1 MCALALGPLQTHSLI
16 GRENEQTIIRAAV
29 EAAGLR
35 VIFVKGE
42 AGIGKTRLVNE
53 MPEIF
58 KNAHTVFADLIDLYH
73 VDVHTISGIEKAI
86 ADSLDPDNHW
96 FVEYRHKRKRFE
108 RLRRAGSSTEELEKL
123 HAQLGPQFV
132 ENLNA
137 LASERRVV
145 LRFDTAEL
153 VQSEQE
159 IHPLLASPNE
169 MVEVQGWLKK
179 YIPELENV
187 VVVFAG
193 RPQGALWDEL
203 RAALRE
209 PDGQAPTGQADK
221 LIEIELG
228 PLGEPDVPV
237 YFADLAQ
244 RNKHIRES
252 ELTAHYTAIY
262 DLTGG
267 RPLHLAFVAALLAR
281 REKLPDALLAGLEQ
295 GSRELNTRQML
306 EEVWNLS
313 PDIHAVLPFVA
324 WLRKGV
330 DGVLLS
336 RVMTECLGKAWTP
349 RRTRRVLADLRELP
363 FAKTRPH
370 SNLVFLHD
378 EMYDLM
384 DRFILKQDV
393 MTEQRETTC
402 RIAVEWYESAI
413 ARASDKRKQRLTVEQ
428 LYYHLLA
435 DPDRGFERY
444 QALSDEALIGREVG
458 FEMALRDEVLRF
470 FLTQKLVR
478 DRQGQLTLRGRR
490 IARDSASR
498 RVQRLLRQGK
508 NQDALDL
515 ADRIW
520 AHDQFPFERDGAYL
534 FPCVMLA
541 YRGEALAYLGHQS
554 EAIAILQEAIKQLQ
568 SLEKESGTRREQI
581 IQYMLGLARKNL
593 GFAYTRR
600 HIYDLAAAAYLSA
613 IETLDPLAQA
623 GMQSARLDAAH
634 IRRNLA
640 FVYSEQ
646 GRLTDA
652 KSMCDK
658 ALQDFRELG
667 YRWGEALT
675 QNVYGGIEYRFHHLH
690 RSLARCQEALRLS
703 TQIQDRRSIGL
714 SRLWA
719 GRASRKLGAAHT
731 YEQQAQ
737 SQAYLLQAQ
746 KDLAQA
752 REVFEKEIVEPA
764 RLLESIAEQAKL
776 YRDWAKVLRREGQD
790 KAQVQAYTQQAEELF
805 NDAIR
810 RADEQETTTERAD
823 YRHDLADLY
832 AAQQDYDRA
841 LALLEQAEQCIEPAC
856 ILSSDQSMTNLHCPL
871 PGYLEIMAKIC
882 ASRGHIQWA
891 RGRQMEAIDHWSL
904 AFVYLYAFSPGAG
917 RFREEIADDV
927 AGKLADTPLAAL
939 QDLRARCQA
948 VTEQHNLPSSRLL
961 IELDERIK
969 TARLKEQVS
978 HGAI

>member
-29 EAAGLR
+29 QAAGLR
-35 VIFVKGE
+35 VIFIKGE

-58 KNAHTVFADLIDLYH
+58 KDAHTIFADLIDLYH

-86 ADSLDPDNHW
+86 ADSLDPGNHW

-137 LASERRVV
+137 LASERRVI

-159 IHPLLASPNE
+159 IHPLLGSPNE

-179 YIPELENV
+179 HIPELKNV

-193 RPQGALWDEL
+193 RSQGVLWDEL
-203 RAALRE
+203 RAALRV
-209 PDGQAPTGQADK
+209 PDGQAPAGQTDK
-221 LIEIELG
+221 LSEIELG
-228 PLGEPDVPV
+228 PLDEPDVPA

-244 RNKHIRES
+244 RNERIRES
-252 ELTAHYTAIY
+252 ELTTDHYTAIY
-262 DLTGG
+262 DLTEG
-267 RPLHLAFVAALLAR
+267 RPLHLAFIATLLAR

-306 EEVWNLS
+306 QEVRNLS
-313 PDIHAVLPFVA
+313 PDIDAALPFVA

-336 RVMTECLGKAWTP
+336 RVMTECLGKEWTP

-413 ARASDKRKQRLTVEQ
+413 ARASDKRRQRLTVEQ
-428 LYYHLLA
+428 LYYRLLA

-478 DRQGQLTLRGRR
+478 DRQGQLTPRGRR

-554 EAIAILQEAIKQLQ
+554 EAIAILQEAVKQLQ

-581 IQYMLGLARKNL
+581 IQYMLGLARAHL
-593 GFAYTRR
+593 GFAYARR
-600 HIYDLAAAAYLSA
+600 HIYDRAAAAYLSA

-623 GMQSARLDAAH
+623 GMQSARLYTTH
-634 IRRNLA
+634 TRRNLA

-667 YRWGEALT
+667 YRWGEALA

-690 RSLARCQEALRLS
+690 RSLARCQEALRLF
-703 TQIQDRRSIGL
+703 TQIQDRRGIGL

-752 REVFEKEIVEPA
+752 RDVFEKEIVEPA
-764 RLLESIAEQAKL
+764 RLLEAIAEQAKL

-790 KAQVQAYTQQAEELF
+790 EAHVQAYAQQAEELF
-805 NDAIR
+805 SDAIW
-810 RADEQETTTERAD
+810 RADEQGMTTERAD

-832 AAQQDYDRA
+832 VAQRDYDRA
-841 LALLEQAEQCIEPAC
+841 LALLEEAEQHVDQAC
-856 ILSSDQSMTNLHCPL
+856 VLLPTQSLPKLHCPL

-882 ASRGHIQWA
+882 ASRGHILWA
-891 RGRQMEAIDHWSL
+891 RGRQMEAIDLWSL

-917 RFREEIADDV
+917 RFREEIADDI
-927 AGKLADTPLAAL
+927 AGKLADTPLAML

-948 VTEQHNLPSSRLL
+948 VSERCQLPSSRLL

-969 TARLKEQVS
+969 TAQLKELASV
-978 HGAI
+978 